1 MDDTLIP
8 YTTRHECSVTFQ
20 ARTQTIY
27 DPTPPRQDMNE
38 TDLSVDE
45 SVTDPT
51 RCDMKVSVTDM
62 NE

>member
-1 MDDTLIP
+1 MSTVKI
-8 YTTRHECSVTFQ
+8 
-20 ARTQTIY
+20 IY

-51 RCDMKVSVTDM
+51 RCDMKVSVTDIYKCDRTWM
-62 NE
+62 